1 MKKLSCIL
9 ALSLVC
15 AAVHAQSSIK
25 VQAPNVVALDEQFN
39 VSFVIEGEDSPS
51 GFSWSEG
58 DDFQLVWGPQKGT
71 STSITIVNGKRTRSV
86 QYTYTYVL
94 LPKKAGTFTFPEAEA
109 TVNGIRITSGRT
121 SIEVVSGS
129 PSSGSSSGSQSQSSL
144 GSASQGGA
152 QQRSGSS
159 NGDIASD
166 DLFLRLSLSRSS
178 VVVGEPVTAT
188 LKLYQRVNIAGFE
201 DAKFPTFNGFWSQEV
216 FAPSNIEFQRESYNN
231 LIYNTAVLR
240 TWVLIPQQ
248 VGDLTIDPSE
258 LVCLVNVRAATSR
271 SNSIFD
277 SFFQDDYRTIRKRVT
292 SSAARVRVS
301 NLPSGAPAS
310 FGGGVGTFNINTKIS
325 KDSLRTHDASS
336 LVVTVTGKGNV
347 SLLEA
352 PKIDFPPDFEVY
364 DVKVTES
371 TDKSNGRTS
380 GSKTFEYPFIP
391 RSHGTFE
398 IPGVEY
404 SYYDINSGKYVTL
417 RGEPTVISVAR
428 GNDTEA
434 AQGGQMMSSTV
445 RKDVRSL
452 GSDIRFISTRMPSLS
467 GQGTFFVF
475 SGLFWILLAALL
487 GAAAAVWALLKKGA
501 ERRADVVGTRNR
513 AATKMAQ
520 KRLSVASGYLDGN
533 LYTAFYEELHRAL
546 LGFISDKLNIDIADM
561 SKDNIRASLVSNG
574 VDEGLASEFTGLL
587 DACEFARYAPDAGH
601 EAMNAHYGTAVS
613 VISLIDSSMKKK
625 GSSSAG
631 AAVMVLMALLALPTA
646 ASAAQ
651 DHHADSL
658 WTAGAAAYADGDWAG
673 AAEAWTAVEALGLEA
688 PELYYNIGNAF
699 FKDSDYAHA
708 ILYYERALKLDPS
721 YSDARF
727 NLEFAQEFIQDRIE
741 SVPEFFLKTWTRKLS
756 YLMSSDSWAAL
767 FFVLLAA
774 SLACALLFVLG
785 SAPGRRRAGF
795 FCGIAALVLALAC
808 LGFSAS
814 QKSDWYKADSA
825 VVTVPVSSVKS
836 SPGAGSAKDLF
847 ILHEGTRVKLLDS
860 VGEWGNIELSDGR
873 QGWIKSSDVE
883 II

>member
-1 MKKLSCIL
+1 MKKLSTIL
-9 ALSLVC
+9 ALSFVC
-15 AAVHAQSSIK
+15 TALCAQNSIK

-39 VSFVIEGEDSPS
+39 ISFVIEGEDSPS
-51 GFSWSEG
+51 SFNWSEG
-58 DDFQLVWGPQKGT
+58 GDFQLVWGPQKGS

-109 TVNGIRITSGRT
+109 MVNGERITSKRT
-121 SIEVVSGS
+121 SIEVVSGGS
-129 PSSGSSSGSQSQSSL
+129 SSSGSQSPAGSSSQS
-144 GSASQGGA
+144 GA
-152 QQRSGSS
+152 QQRSSS
-159 NGDIASD
+159 SGDIASD
-166 DLFLRLSLSRSS
+166 DIFLRLSLSRSS

-248 VGDLTIDPSE
+248 AGELNIDPAE
-258 LVCLVNVRAATSR
+258 LVCLVNVRTSSGR

-277 SFFQDDYRTIRKRVT
+277 SFFQDDYQTIRKRVT
-292 SSAARVRVS
+292 SAAARVRVS
-301 NLPSGAPAS
+301 NLPAGAPAS

-325 KDSLRTHDASS
+325 KDSLKTHDAAS

-352 PKIDFPPDFEVY
+352 PKVDFPPDFEVY

-391 RSHGTFE
+391 RSHGSFE

-417 RGEPTVISVAR
+417 RGEPTVVNVAR

-434 AQGGQMMSSTV
+434 SQGGQMMPGTV

-452 GSDIRFISTRMPSLS
+452 GSDIRFISTKMPSMS

-475 SGLFWILLAALL
+475 SGLFWILLACLL
-487 GAAAAVWALLKKGA
+487 GAAAAAWTLLKKRA
-501 ERRADVVGTRNR
+501 ERRADVAGTRNR

-520 KRLSVASGYLDGN
+520 KRLSVASGYLHNN
-533 LYTAFYEELHRAL
+533 LYTAFYEELHKAL
-546 LGFISDKLNIDIADM
+546 LGFISDKLNIDLADM
-561 SKDNIRASLVSNG
+561 SKDNIQASLVSCG
-574 VDEGLASEFTGLL
+574 VAEGLASEFTGLL

-601 EAMNAHYGTAVS
+601 DAMNAHYETAVS

-631 AAVMVLMALLALPTA
+631 AAVTVIVALLALPVS

-651 DHHADSL
+651 DSHADSL
-658 WTAGAAAYADGDWAG
+658 WTAGTAAYADGDWDG
-673 AAEAWTAVEALGLEA
+673 AVGAWTSVEALGLEA
-688 PELYYNIGNAF
+688 PELYYNIGNAY

-727 NLEFAQEFIQDRIE
+727 NLEFAQGFIQDRIE

-767 FFVLLAA
+767 FFVFMAVC
-774 SLACALLFVLG
+774 LACALLFVLG
-785 SAPGRRRAGF
+785 RAAGRRRAGF

-847 ILHEGTRVKLLDS
+847 ILHEGTKVRLLDS
-860 VGEWGNIELSDGR
+860 VGEWDNVELSDGR
-873 QGWIKSSDVE
+873 QGWIKASDME

>member
-1 MKKLSCIL
+1 MKKLSTIL
-9 ALSLVC
+9 ALSFVC
-15 AAVHAQSSIK
+15 TALCAQNSIK

-39 VSFVIEGEDSPS
+39 ISFVIEGEDSPS
-51 GFSWSEG
+51 SFNWSEG
-58 DDFQLVWGPQKGT
+58 GDFQLVWGPQKGS
-71 STSITIVNGKRTRSV
+71 STSIMIVNGKRTRSV

-109 TVNGIRITSGRT
+109 MVNGERITSKRT
-121 SIEVVSGS
+121 SIEVVSGGS
-129 PSSGSSSGSQSQSSL
+129 SSSGSQSPAGSSSQS
-144 GSASQGGA
+144 GA
-152 QQRSGSS
+152 QQRSSS
-159 NGDIASD
+159 SGDIASD
-166 DLFLRLSLSRSS
+166 DIFLRLSLSRSS

-248 VGDLTIDPSE
+248 AGELNIDPAE
-258 LVCLVNVRAATSR
+258 LVCLVNVRTSSGR

-277 SFFQDDYRTIRKRVT
+277 SFFQDDYQTIRKRVT
-292 SSAARVRVS
+292 SAAARVRVS
-301 NLPSGAPAS
+301 NLPAGAPAS

-325 KDSLRTHDASS
+325 KDSLKTHDAAS

-352 PKIDFPPDFEVY
+352 PKVDFPPDFEVY

-391 RSHGTFE
+391 RSHGSFE

-417 RGEPTVISVAR
+417 RGEPTVVNVAR

-434 AQGGQMMSSTV
+434 SQGGQMMPGTV
-445 RKDVRSL
+445 RKDVRSV
-452 GSDIRFISTRMPSLS
+452 GSDIRFISTKMPSMY

-475 SGLFWILLAALL
+475 SGLFWILLACLL
-487 GAAAAVWALLKKGA
+487 GAAAAAWTLLKKRA
-501 ERRADVVGTRNR
+501 ERRADVAGTRNR

-520 KRLSVASGYLDGN
+520 KRLSVASGYLHNN
-533 LYTAFYEELHRAL
+533 LYTAFYEELHKAL
-546 LGFISDKLNIDIADM
+546 LGFISDKLNIDLADM
-561 SKDNIRASLVSNG
+561 SKDNIQASLVSCG
-574 VDEGLASEFTGLL
+574 VAEGLASEFTGLL

-601 EAMNAHYGTAVS
+601 DAMNAHYETAVS

-631 AAVMVLMALLALPTA
+631 AAVTVIVALLALPVS

-651 DHHADSL
+651 DSHADSL
-658 WTAGAAAYADGDWAG
+658 WTAGTAAYADGDWDG
-673 AAEAWTAVEALGLEA
+673 AVGAWTSVEALGLEA
-688 PELYYNIGNAF
+688 PELYYNIGNAY

-727 NLEFAQEFIQDRIE
+727 NLEFAQGFIQDRIE

-767 FFVLLAA
+767 FFVFMAVC
-774 SLACALLFVLG
+774 LACALLFVLG
-785 SAPGRRRAGF
+785 RAAGRRRAGF

-847 ILHEGTRVKLLDS
+847 ILHEGTKVRLLDS
-860 VGEWGNIELSDGR
+860 VGEWDNVELSDGR
-873 QGWIKSSDVE
+873 QGWIKASDME